1 MQQRREQ
8 LDSDLLRLMS
18 ENMSG
23 GILGSYSEPGF
34 PLYFINDHM
43 LRHLGYTYEEYLEGT
58 KGLILN
64 SIYAGDR
71 KRVEKEIIQACEKNK
86 LYAVTYRML
95 KKMEISSGFTK
106 KAAALRLRMDGKQR

>member
-1 MQQRREQ
+1 
-8 LDSDLLRLMS
+8 
-18 ENMSG
+18 
-23 GILGSYSEPGF
+23 
-34 PLYFINDHM
+34 M
-43 LRHLGYTYEEYLEGT
+43 LRHLGYTYEEYLEDT

-95 KKMEISSGFTK
+95 KKDGDIIWIHEKGRCITTEDGREATLGVCIDITAQVICRKMSSFLEQSKIGGISK
-106 KAAALRLRMDGKQR
+106 QRMDE

>member
-1 MQQRREQ
+1 M
-8 LDSDLLRLMS
+8 
-18 ENMSG
+18 
-23 GILGSYSEPGF
+23 
-34 PLYFINDHM
+34 
-43 LRHLGYTYEEYLEGT
+43 GYTYEEYLEGT

-106 KAAALRLRMDGKQR
+106 KAAALRLKTDGKRHSAYVLISQHRYLRKMSFPFWNKVK